1 MAKFVILLVED
12 DAFQREVMADILKDE
27 GFEVIECATAEA
39 AELIV
44 ASTGT
49 ELQALVTDHNLR
61 GGMSGAALAEY
72 ARQRHPHMNI
82 IVISGTNAGPLPVG
96 TKFLQK
102 PFAPSRLLDAIER
115 GGEQGSSGGFM
126 FP

>member
-27 GFEVIECATAEA
+27 GFEVIECETAEA

-49 ELQALVTDHNLR
+49 ELQALVTDHKLP
-61 GGMSGAALAEY
+61 GAMSGIALAEY
-72 ARQRHPHMNI
+72 ARRKHPKMNV
-82 IVISGTNAGPLPVG
+82 IVISGTSVAPLPVN

-102 PFAPSRLLDAIER
+102 PFAPSRLLDAVR
-115 GGEQGSSGGFM
+115 DRVRDAQV
-126 FP
+126 